1 MNDAFC
7 KEIMLFLSEEGTLPV
22 AEPSW
27 VKEKHLFFL
36 SEEGTLYRRESTP
49 LKSRRDSEVLQLV
62 TPSSYKILILQAM
75 HDDMLSGHLG
85 YQKTYERIRKQFFWP
100 NMSTEI
106 KKYCEACTSCAL
118 FKSSPHLRPAPL
130 RPDISP
136 EAPWERVAMDIM
148 GPLNRTARGNT
159 VILIVTCAFSRYSE
173 AIPLPDQKSETI
185 ARAFVENVICRH
197 GMPRE
202 LLTDRGTNFLSTLFQ
217 NVCKIL
223 RIERKLTSSYHP
235 MANGGAENMVKCV
248 KNLISHYINDHHD
261 NWDEFIPFVLFA
273 HRTAVQASILES
285 PFYLNHFRD
294 PLIPLDLLVN
304 SPTPLHH
311 CEPKDYK
318 SQMILRMQNAF
329 ELTRNN
335 ILQARNIQKK
345 NYDKNTTETFF
356 KIGDRV
362 FLSTVAI
369 KTGQTKKFTPKWS
382 GPYRIL
388 DKISDILYKLD
399 LHDSK
404 AHPYG

>member
-1 MNDAFC
+1 
-7 KEIMLFLSEEGTLPV
+7 
-22 AEPSW
+22 
-27 VKEKHLFFL
+27 
-36 SEEGTLYRRESTP
+36 
-49 LKSRRDSEVLQLV
+49 
-62 TPSSYKILILQAM
+62 
-75 HDDMLSGHLG
+75 
-85 YQKTYERIRKQFFWP
+85 
-100 NMSTEI
+100 
-106 KKYCEACTSCAL
+106 
-118 FKSSPHLRPAPL
+118 
-130 RPDISP
+130 
-136 EAPWERVAMDIM
+136 MDIM

-304 SPTPLHH
+304 FPTPLHH

-345 NYDKNTTETFF
+345 NYDNNTTETFF

-404 AHPYG
+404 AHPYIHKNRLKLCNPLSDVWPTPPKQNNTPPSEKTLPVTTQIGPDPPLSPPNPPTQNTENQNKDNTYNLRDRRTLVPPARFQHGATRSY